1 MPTLTRWFVRTAM
14 LYFVAALL
22 VGIAL
27 MAQGL
32 VDLPPIVAALTPVYF
47 HLFMVGWVAQLIF
60 GIGYW
65 LFPTYSKEKP
75 RGSERLAQA
84 TFVLLNAGLVLRA
97 VSEPANTV
105 APQLLWGWLLALS
118 AVLQW
123 LAGMAFVANSWG
135 RIKGK

>member
-1 MPTLTRWFVRTAM
+1 MPLLTRWFVRTAM
-14 LYFVAALL
+14 LYFVATLL

-27 MAQGL
+27 AGQAL
-32 VDLPPIVAALTPVYF
+32 ADLPPVVAALSPVYF

-65 LFPTYSKEKP
+65 LFPTYTKEQP
-75 RGSERLAQA
+75 RGSEPLAWA
-84 TFVLLNAGLVLRA
+84 TYLLINSGLLLRA
-97 VSEPANTV
+97 VSEPVNTV
-105 APQLLWGWLLALS
+105 APQPVWGWLLALS

-123 LAGMAFVANSWG
+123 LAGMAFVANSWQ